1 MARTAPWQSAALV
14 MASLVEA
21 CAHAPVY
28 MSGTWE
34 HPRMQAIV
42 CDVDKPTS
50 LVNVSVTDALGTAIP
65 GAAVYLLA
73 KAATPEVTTGVS
85 DQAGKA
91 SLARTGSGVHVV
103 VAVMP
108 GFDLDWHTV
117 LLEPGCRG
125 QVNMVLRVASGPR

>member
-1 MARTAPWQSAALV
+1 
-14 MASLVEA
+14 
-21 CAHAPVY
+21 
-28 MSGTWE
+28 
-34 HPRMQAIV
+34 MQGIV
-42 CDVDKPTS
+42 CDVDTPAS

-73 KAATPEVTTGVS
+73 KAPTPELTTGVS

-91 SLARTGSGVHVV
+91 SLQRIGSGVHVV
-103 VAVMP
+103 LALMP

-125 QVNMVLRVASGPR
+125 HVTMVLRVASGPR